1 MISLY
6 QRNRK
11 AFRVFSPTSAR
22 LPPVNYIMSGIM
34 FETPEMVRKSML
46 GISRRMG
53 IVSGKP
59 VSTPE

>member
-1 MISLY
+1 MQSDCHNPPLSKEP
-6 QRNRK
+6 QS
-11 AFRVFSPTSAR
+11 FSSFQPN
-22 LPPVNYIMSGIM
+22 VNYIMSGIM
-34 FETPEMVRKSML
+34 FETPGMVRKSML